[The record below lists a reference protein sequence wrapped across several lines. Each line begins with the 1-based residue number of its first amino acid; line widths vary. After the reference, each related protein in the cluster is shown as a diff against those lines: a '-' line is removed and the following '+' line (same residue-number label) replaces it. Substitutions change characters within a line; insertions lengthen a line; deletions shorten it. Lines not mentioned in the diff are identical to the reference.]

1 MTGREKEIVPHVSQA
16 DLDRLLTETA
26 DEKVSKQL
34 TFIKRLYKGA
44 TLADA
49 ADKVGKSGGTGS

>member
-1 MTGREKEIVPHVSQA
+1 MSGDRRVEIVRHLSEEEI
-16 DLDRLLTETA
+16 DRLLAETD
-26 DEKVSKQL
+26 DEKASKRL

-49 ADKVGKSGGTGS
+49 ADDSRELGRG